1 MKASQAFNERF
12 ILWDIWKKIIYTQQW
27 LLKTKIKN
35 KSEVKLKKR
44 VKSKSE
50 IVPESSANNINK

>member
-1 MKASQAFNERF
+1 MSAF
-12 ILWDIWKKIIYTQQW
+12 ILWDTWKKIIYTQQW

-50 IVPESSANNINK
+50 IVLESSANNINK